1 LVIALAAVVL
11 ISAVSGNVDL
21 LIVIAAIV
29 VMIMVHELG
38 HFVTA
43 KASGMKVT
51 EYFLGFGPRLWSVHR
66 GETEYGIKAIPAG
79 GYVKIIGMT
88 SQEEVDPADEP
99 RTYRQ
104 QPFHNRLAVAL
115 AGSFMH
121 LVMAFVLLWI
131 FLVSIGPMAVDTSVA
146 KLAAVSPGGPAP
158 ARVAGMHAGDVI
170 VSIDGRRMTT
180 AEQLQRTISSHAGVP
195 LHVFVRRGHPPRL
208 VGLTVT
214 PVRPAGATG
223 SNSGRIGIELGSPGK
238 TVAPWHAL
246 GTATIDVGREIKAT
260 ALALATTFSPHGLSQ
275 FFSQLGNS
283 RAAQQAAQNDTRP
296 QSIYGAVRTG
306 VQGAQASTADLI
318 FVLVSL
324 NISLAMLNLFPML
337 PLDGGHVVV
346 AVYERIRTRKGR
358 RYFADV
364 TKLTPVAYA
373 FVLFLAV
380 FVVSA
385 VYLDITHPLSN
396 QFK

>member
-1 LVIALAAVVL
+1 MVLAAVVV
-11 ISAVSGNVDL
+11 ISALSGNVDL

-43 KASGMKVT
+43 KLSGMKVT
-51 EYFLGFGPRLWSVHR
+51 EYFLGFGPRLWSVRR

-88 SQEEVDPADEP
+88 SQEEVAPADEP

-104 QPFHNRLAVAL
+104 QAFHNRLAVAL

-121 LVMAFVLLWI
+121 LVMAFVLLWA
-131 FLVSIGPMAVDTSVA
+131 FLVFIGPSTVNTSVA
-146 KLAAVSPGGPAP
+146 QVQAVNPGGPAP
-158 ARVAGMHAGDVI
+158 ARAAGIRAG
-170 VSIDGRRMTT
+170 GQRMTS
-180 AEQLQRTISSHAGVP
+180 AEQLQRAIGSHVGVP
-195 LHVFVRRGHPPRL
+195 LSVVVRRGHPPRL
-208 VGLTVT
+208 VPLVVI
-214 PVRPAGATG
+214 PARPPGVLG
-223 SNSGRIGIELGSPGK
+223 PGGGKIGIELGSPGL

-246 GTATIDVGREIKAT
+246 GTATIDVGREIKAV
-260 ALALATTFSPHGLSQ
+260 ALALGSTFSPHGLSK
-275 FFSQLGNS
+275 FFAQLGNS
-283 RAAQQAAQNDTRP
+283 RAAQQAAQNGTRP
-296 QSIYGAVRTG
+296 QSIYGAIRTG
-306 VQGAQASTADLI
+306 VQGAQASAADLI

-324 NISLAMLNLFPML
+324 NISLGMLNLFPML
-337 PLDGGHVVV
+337 PLDGGHVLV
-346 AVYERIRTRKGR
+346 AVYERVRSRPGR
-358 RYFADV
+358 RYHADV
-364 TKLTPVAYA
+364 TKLTPIAYA

-396 QFK
+396 QFR